1 MHCLESIKLQL
12 EHKVLY
18 QLLKMF
24 SWAAAIVATISQFSY
39 QFRSRLISQL
49 IKGIS
54 SVLQKLLRYC
64 NGTIIS
70 TFTAWKVSQ
79 YGVISGPYLPVF
91 GLNTEIYGPEIT
103 LHLDN
108 FHAAIICAIVACLA
122 CSFFYFKQISNSIS
136 FSKIDNCIIS
146 T

>member
-1 MHCLESIKLQL
+1 
-12 EHKVLY
+12 
-18 QLLKMF
+18 MF

-70 TFTAWKVSQ
+70 TFTAWKVSK

-103 LHLDN
+103 LYLDN
-108 FHAAIICAIVACLA
+108 FHAAIICAVVACLA
-122 CSFFYFKQISNSIS
+122 CSFFFILNKSVIALASVKSIIALLAPKAGS
-136 FSKIDNCIIS
+136 SLQYCHKIPDVFE
-146 T
+146 